1 MSSSYT
7 PALNA
12 PGSPR
17 ALRLRLAANETAKGL
32 RLMWHRRGM
41 LVVATVMMGLNYL
54 AISFFIGGGHLVKP
68 LIVLTL
74 PGLLAVVLASTAAVQ
89 GSGGV
94 AEEINAGTLEQ
105 TQLSPASP
113 SVQMLGRLGALAVE
127 GLVSAV
133 VLGAV
138 FVVALGLHYHPHPAT
153 LVPAVL
159 TVANALGYGLV
170 IAALTLRLASI
181 GAITHVFNM
190 VVMVFGGMIVPVSVF
205 PEGVETFA
213 RFIPTTLGVEAVNT
227 TLAGE
232 PLSATWSDGTLPW
245 LLIHTG
251 ILLALG
257 MATYVINIQHA
268 RREGRLAPR

>member
-1 MSSSYT
+1 MV
-7 PALNA
+7 
-12 PGSPR
+12 
-17 ALRLRLAANETAKGL
+17 
-32 RLMWHRRGM
+32 
-41 LVVATVMMGLNYL
+41 VVATVMMGLNYL
-54 AISFFIGGGHLVKP
+54 GISFFIGGGHLVKP
-68 LIVLTL
+68 LMVLTL
-74 PGLLAVVLASTAAVQ
+74 PGLFAVVLASTAAVQ

-113 SVQMLGRLGALAVE
+113 PVQMLGRLGALAVE

-138 FVVALGLHYHPHPAT
+138 FVVGLGLDYHPSLSV

-159 TVANALGYGLV
+159 TVVDALGYALV
-170 IAALTLRLASI
+170 IAALTVRLASI

-190 VVMVFGGMIVPVSVF
+190 VVMVFGGMMVPVSVF
-205 PEGVETFA
+205 PGGVETVA

-227 TLAGE
+227 TLAGQ

-251 ILLALG
+251 ILLIAG

-268 RREGRLAPR
+268 RRVGGLSPR